1 MSKDRDLIFDMTED
15 PTADNEPLQLG
26 GVGDDAAA
34 AADRQV
40 TTPGDVHVAPQM
52 PAPIDG
58 TLRQFAL
65 RVPSVI
71 DECSGIMVFGKRIK
85 SLVFSTDLAII
96 LNVNADAVFA
106 VYPFTPQPVITQA
119 LLMASDLP
127 VFVGVGG
134 GLTTGKRVVNLAMY
148 AEMQGATGVVVNAP
162 TPGRILNRIRS
173 SVDVPVVVT
182 VANSDTNYRHRIEDG
197 AAILMVRVTYRDVSD
212 SYDLIYYYADPDT
225 CELYAMDVYSY
236 STADDSPMGVTQ
248 IQYTYDDPDSPAA
261 SPFQAV
267 TGGTDYCEL
276 SVIVDYMGENQAVY
290 WYPVAHDT
298 QVYFQTAREGVSMKY
313 MVLPSGL
320 QPRPLAQPSP
330 SITQRDEPSGAMRY
344 SPPTLSCT
352 IGIVPSHILPAGS
365 GLPSLPRFSGR
376 PSSG

>member
-15 PTADNEPLQLG
+15 PEVLTYPAVDNEPLQLG
-26 GVGDDAAA
+26 GVGDDASA
-34 AADRQV
+34 AADRQA

-85 SLVFSTDLAII
+85 SLVFSTDLCII
-96 LNVNADAVFA
+96 RNVNADAVFA

-162 TPGRILNRIRS
+162 TPRCRARPVWS
-173 SVDVPVVVT
+173 ST
-182 VANSDTNYRHRIEDG
+182 RRRR
-197 AAILMVRVTYRDVSD
+197 AAS
-212 SYDLIYYYADPDT
+212 
-225 CELYAMDVYSY
+225 
-236 STADDSPMGVTQ
+236 STASA
-248 IQYTYDDPDSPAA
+248 AA
-261 SPFQAV
+261 SMCRSWSRWPIP
-267 TGGTDYCEL
+267 TRT
-276 SVIVDYMGENQAVY
+276 
-290 WYPVAHDT
+290 
-298 QVYFQTAREGVSMKY
+298 TATASRTA
-313 MVLPSGL
+313 
-320 QPRPLAQPSP
+320 PRS
-330 SITQRDEPSGAMRY
+330 
-344 SPPTLSCT
+344 
-352 IGIVPSHILPAGS
+352 
-365 GLPSLPRFSGR
+365 
-376 PSSG
+376 